1 MATTSQSNEMISTP
15 QDSQELHDQKS
26 RNNNSIQNSHVDL
39 TTPQQNFSSGQQ
51 RISKNSGTISAGEH
65 NGLIITKADTT
76 YIGLGVP
83 TINPTINFGLPT
95 AAIPNRPTA
104 LHIYDDIDC
113 RFTNMRFGG
122 RVYQGNSPLATV
134 AHTGTVIFQNCI
146 FEEPIIIAGKAHFI
160 GCTFQPTGSGQIA
173 VANNSGVAANVYII
187 GCSRLNGS
195 LYGGAGVTVIA
206 ETT

>member
-76 YIGLGVP
+76 YIGLGIP
-83 TINPTINFGLPT
+83 TINPTINFGIPT
-95 AAIPNRPTA
+95 AELPNRPTA

-113 RFTNMRFGG
+113 RFSNMRFGG
-122 RVYQGNSPLATV
+122 KVYQGNTYSTHA
-134 AHTGTVIFQNCI
+134 GTTIFENCI
-146 FEEPIIIAGKAHFI
+146 FEEQALIYGKAHFI
-160 GCTFQPTGSGQIA
+160 GCTFMPPGTGGRA
-173 VANNSGVAANVYII
+173 VFNNSLAANVYII

-195 LYGGAGVTVIA
+195 IYAGAGVTVIA

>member
-83 TINPTINFGLPT
+83 TINPTINFGIPT
-95 AAIPNRPTA
+95 SFNIWKSSFYWMYFYAPR
-104 LHIYDDIDC
+104 YW
-113 RFTNMRFGG
+113 RSSSF
-122 RVYQGNSPLATV
+122 
-134 AHTGTVIFQNCI
+134 
-146 FEEPIIIAGKAHFI
+146 
-160 GCTFQPTGSGQIA
+160 
-173 VANNSGVAANVYII
+173 
-187 GCSRLNGS
+187 
-195 LYGGAGVTVIA
+195 
-206 ETT
+206 